1 MKCAGCG
8 LQRGK
13 PVSERNGDRAR
24 FQKDRKRKLLR
35 RQRVRAVV
43 MGRRKQV
50 AEHATAAAASLAMQD
65 EGGPTRTGQ

>member
-1 MKCAGCG
+1 M
-8 LQRGK
+8 
-13 PVSERNGDRAR
+13 SERNGDRAR

-50 AEHATAAAASLAMQD
+50 AEQATAAAASLAMQD